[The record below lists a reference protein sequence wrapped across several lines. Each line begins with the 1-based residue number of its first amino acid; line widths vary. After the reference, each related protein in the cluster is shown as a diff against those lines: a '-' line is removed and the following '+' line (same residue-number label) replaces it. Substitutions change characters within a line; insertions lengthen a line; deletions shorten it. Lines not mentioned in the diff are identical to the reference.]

1 LPFLFTIMPTLDQL
15 EKNLRF
21 ALANIDKQASVIVEQ
36 NKDFILDLNREK
48 QLFDKGINS
57 DGKLLRP
64 YRPFTV
70 SLKRQK
76 GEPFNRTTLFDKG
89 DFYKGFDLLFR
100 NNKISIFSRDSKS
113 SDLQE
118 KYGSNIFGFTP
129 DNSKIYAERFNSELT
144 KYLKSTIYGRTN

>member
-1 LPFLFTIMPTLDQL
+1 MPTLDQF

-36 NKDFILDLNREK
+36 NKEFILDLNRE
-48 QLFDKGINS
+48 QLQDYGINS
-57 DGKLLRP
+57 DGR
-64 YRPFTV
+64 
-70 SLKRQK
+70 SLKKYSSNTVQIKAEK
-76 GEPFNRTTLFDKG
+76 GQIFQYTTLFDKG
-89 DFYKGFDLLFR
+89 LFQSKFDLLFR

-118 KYGSNIFGFTP
+118 KYGSNIFGLTP